1 MFPRVN
7 GVQRFIA
14 LSLIVIGIFWMG
26 FSGLCTAAFGLSFL
40 QNDQT
45 LLDTA
50 PVLFIG
56 LPSIAIGY
64 AIFAFGRWLRDRPH
78 G

>member
-1 MFPRVN
+1 MA
-7 GVQRFIA
+7 GVRRFIA

-26 FSGLCTAAFGLSFL
+26 FSGLCTAAFGVSFL

-45 LLDTA
+45 LSDIA
-50 PVLFIG
+50 PVLLIG
-56 LPSIAIGY
+56 VPSVIIGY

-78 G
+78 E

>member
-1 MFPRVN
+1 M
-7 GVQRFIA
+7 QRFMA

-26 FSGLCTAAFGLSFL
+26 FSGLCTAVFGVSFL

-45 LLDTA
+45 LWDIA

-56 LPSIAIGY
+56 VPSVAAGY

>member
-1 MFPRVN
+1 M
-7 GVQRFIA
+7 QRFIA
-14 LSLIVIGIFWMG
+14 LSLIVVGIFWMG
-26 FSGLCTAAFGLSFL
+26 FSGLCTVAFGLSFL

-45 LLDTA
+45 IMDTA
-50 PVLFIG
+50 PVLLIG
-56 LPSIAIGY
+56 IPSIAIGY